1 MTYLQ
6 NLVDGKASDIIYGI
20 KLSNENYKIALDLLK
35 ERYDDK
41 QLLIHSHMQKLL
53 NLKAVED
60 VKDTCLLRRLFDIIE
75 IQIRSFKNLGY
86 ESDRYGPLLI
96 PIITSKLPQELNL
109 FISRQFECSE
119 GWEIDQVLNILK
131 TEITAREKTSVVSK
145 ENEIHDNNLNPIS
158 GASLTNPSSFMK
170 CLFCDKKHKSEKCR
184 IVTEIQVRKNILK
197 KKKLCF
203 VCLKPHHVSKDCKS
217 KISCYNCKKRHHA
230 AVCSRENPEG
240 DASLTTVANSQGD
253 VLLQTPKVE
262 VKN

>member
-41 QLLIHSHMQKLL
+41 QLLIHSHMQKFL
-53 NLKAVED
+53 NLKTVKY
-60 VKDTCLLRRLFDIIE
+60 VKDKCLLGRLFDIIE
-75 IQIRSFKNLGY
+75 IQIRSLKNLGY

-96 PIITSKLPQELNL
+96 PIITSKLPQELHL

-119 GWEIDQVLNILK
+119 GWKIDQVLKILK
-131 TEITAREKTSVVSK
+131 TEITAKEKTSVVLK

-158 GASLTNPSSFMK
+158 GASLINPSSFIK

-184 IVTEIQVRKNILK
+184 IVTEIQARKNILK

-203 VCLKPHHVSKDCKS
+203 VCLKPHHVAKDCKS
-217 KISCYNCKKRHHA
+217 KISCYICKRDIMQQ
-230 AVCSRENPEG
+230 C
-240 DASLTTVANSQGD
+240 
-253 VLLQTPKVE
+253 VLLRIQKEMLV
-262 VKN
+262 